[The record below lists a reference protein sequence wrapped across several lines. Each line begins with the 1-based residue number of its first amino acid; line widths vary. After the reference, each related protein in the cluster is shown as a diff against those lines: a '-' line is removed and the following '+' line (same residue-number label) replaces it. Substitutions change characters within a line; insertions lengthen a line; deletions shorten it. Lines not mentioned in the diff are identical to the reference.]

1 MPFIFICAV
10 RQGRSIM
17 TTINNSKK
25 FFVFGLLNGAG
36 ETFSGKKEY
45 VSVIDG
51 GKKGQ
56 SFYEGL
62 GFTSVAMTTCHGIAL
77 IKDSND
83 RLLSFV
89 APVSHMSKKT
99 CTQKEY
105 NMAYWAWCEVKRQA
119 EIVAKKATE
128 KAKPSVEVNT
138 EEDVFVRPEGQN
150 KNFYAVISVEY
161 TGFVLKWARCKEL
174 TDGKSAKFKGFNGL
188 EQAKAW
194 MRENHAPDA
203 SFEHITDIRQIK

>member
-1 MPFIFICAV
+1 
-10 RQGRSIM
+10 M
-17 TTINNSKK
+17 TTVVTTKE
-25 FFVFGLLNGAG
+25 FFVSGILNSNG
-36 ETFSGKKEY
+36 EVFSGKKNY
-45 VSVIDG
+45 SSIIDG
-51 GKKGQ
+51 GKKAK

-62 GFTSVAMTTCHGIAL
+62 GFKDVKTVSLHGTVL
-77 IKDSND
+77 VKDSND

-89 APVSHMSKKT
+89 TPVDHINKKS
-99 CTQKEY
+99 CTDKEY
-105 NMAYWAWCEVKRQA
+105 NTFYWVWNEVKRQA
-119 EIVAKKATE
+119 KAVAE
-128 KAKPSVEVNT
+128 KAAVKSSVNSDI
-138 EEDVFVRPEGQN
+138 EEEVFVRPEGQN

-203 SFEHITDIRQIK
+203 SFEHVTDLKQIK

>member
-1 MPFIFICAV
+1 
-10 RQGRSIM
+10 M
-17 TTINNSKK
+17 TTTNLKK
-25 FFVFGLLNGAG
+25 FFVFGILNASG
-36 ETFSGKKEY
+36 EIFSGKKSY
-45 VSVIDG
+45 ASIIDG

-62 GFTSVAMTTCHGIAL
+62 GFTSVTMIICHGIAL

-89 APVSHMSKKT
+89 APVNHMSKKT
-99 CTQKEY
+99 CAQKEY
-105 NMAYWAWCEVKRQA
+105 SMTYWAWCEVKRQA
-119 EIVAKKATE
+119 KAVAE
-128 KAKPSVEVNT
+128 KAAVEPSVNSDT
-138 EEDVFVRPEGQN
+138 KEEEIFVRPEGQN

-174 TDGKSAKFKGFNGL
+174 TDGKSSKFKGFNGL

-194 MRENHAPDA
+194 MRENHAA
-203 SFEHITDIRQIK
+203 SNAFEWVTDLKQIK

>member
-1 MPFIFICAV
+1 
-10 RQGRSIM
+10 M
-17 TTINNSKK
+17 TTVITKE
-25 FFVFGLLNGAG
+25 FFVSGILNSNG
-36 ETFSGKKEY
+36 EVFSGKKNY
-45 VSVIDG
+45 SSIIDG
-51 GKKGQ
+51 SKKGQ
-56 SFYEGL
+56 LFYEGL

-89 APVSHMSKKT
+89 APISHTSKKT

-105 NMAYWAWCEVKRQA
+105 SMFYWAWCEVKRQA
-119 EIVAKKATE
+119 KAVAE
-128 KAKPSVEVNT
+128 KAAVESSVKIDT
-138 EEDVFVRPEGQN
+138 EEETFVRPEGQN

-194 MRENHAPDA
+194 MRENHAADS

>member
-1 MPFIFICAV
+1 
-10 RQGRSIM
+10 M
-17 TTINNSKK
+17 TTITTKK
-25 FFVFGLLNGAG
+25 FFVFGILNASG
-36 ETFSGKKEY
+36 ETFSGKKSY
-45 VSVIDG
+45 ASIIDG

-56 SFYEGL
+56 SFYESL

-89 APVSHMSKKT
+89 APISHTSKKT

-105 NMAYWAWCEVKRQA
+105 NMTYWAWCEVKRQA
-119 EIVAKKATE
+119 EIVAEKATKKE
-128 KAKPSVEVNT
+128 ESSVNSDT
-138 EEDVFVRPEGQN
+138 EEDDVFIRPEGQN

-174 TDGKSAKFKGFNGL
+174 TDGKSSKFKGFNGL

-194 MRENHAPDA
+194 MRENHAADS
-203 SFEHITDIRQIK
+203 SFEYITDIRQIK

>member
-1 MPFIFICAV
+1 
-10 RQGRSIM
+10 M
-17 TTINNSKK
+17 TTTTLNQ
-25 FFVFGLLNGAG
+25 FFVFGLLNGLG

-45 VSVIDG
+45 ASVIDG

-56 SFYEGL
+56 AFYKGL
-62 GFTSVAMTTCHGIAL
+62 GFKNIAITTCHGITL
-77 IKDSND
+77 VKDSND

-99 CTQKEY
+99 CTVKEY
-105 NMAYWAWCEVKRQA
+105 NMTYWAWNEIKRQA
-119 EIVAKKATE
+119 KIIAE
-128 KAKPSVEVNT
+128 KAAVKSSVNSDT
-138 EEDVFVRPEGQN
+138 EEEVFVCPEGQN

-174 TDGKSAKFKGFNGL
+174 TDGKSAKFKGFNGI

-203 SFEHITDIRQIK
+203 SFEHVTDLKQIK

>member
-1 MPFIFICAV
+1 
-10 RQGRSIM
+10 M
-17 TTINNSKK
+17 TTVVTTKE
-25 FFVFGLLNGAG
+25 FFVSGILNSNG
-36 ETFSGKKEY
+36 EVFSGKKNY
-45 VSVIDG
+45 ASIING
-51 GKKGQ
+51 GKKAK

-62 GFTSVAMTTCHGIAL
+62 GFKDIKTVSLHGTVL
-77 IKDSND
+77 VKDSND

-89 APVSHMSKKT
+89 APVSHTNKKS
-99 CTQKEY
+99 CTDKEY
-105 NMAYWAWCEVKRQA
+105 NTFYWAWNEVKRQA
-119 EIVAKKATE
+119 EIVAKKAIE

-194 MRENHAPDA
+194 MRENHAA
-203 SFEHITDIRQIK
+203 SNAFEWVTDLKQIK